1 MKFLKWFKWIF
12 SIVILVIGIVG
23 IVWGTIYILNN
34 NGLKKQ
40 EKQETKKIIEKVT
53 TNENRTNLSE
63 IYNIYLNNEKHKV
76 KIEYQIMNRSDES
89 LYTILYIYFDGKKS
103 LEKDFVSLQDV
114 ATIKELFVLEDS
126 LNLKITEN
134 DFKILKGEETEYL
147 LVNVGIIDD
156 TYKYYYYL
164 INNNGDII
172 DDKGILV
179 KNSSKDYLDS
189 EGNSFD
195 GYYNIEE
202 KTLAKVEDNVIY
214 ALEEKREKKKINLVE
229 YKYYFKDKKLNKEKV
244 KVYEDLKLNTKD
256 ILKKD

>member
-40 EKQETKKIIEKVT
+40 EKKETKKIIEKAT
-53 TNENRTNLSE
+53 SNENRTNLSE
-63 IYNIYLNNEKHKV
+63 IYNIYLNDEKHKV

-103 LEKDFVSLQDV
+103 LEKDFISLQDV
-114 ATIKELFVLEDS
+114 ATIKELFMLENS
-126 LNLKITEN
+126 LNLKITEK

-156 TYKYYYYL
+156 GYKNYYYI
-164 INNNGDII
+164 INKNGDIV

-189 EGNSFD
+189 DGNIFN
-195 GYYNIEE
+195 GYYDLEE

-214 ALEEKREKKKINLVE
+214 ALEEKNEKKKINLVE
-229 YKYYFKDKKLNKEKV
+229 YKYSFKDQKLNKEKV

-256 ILKKD
+256 SLKKD